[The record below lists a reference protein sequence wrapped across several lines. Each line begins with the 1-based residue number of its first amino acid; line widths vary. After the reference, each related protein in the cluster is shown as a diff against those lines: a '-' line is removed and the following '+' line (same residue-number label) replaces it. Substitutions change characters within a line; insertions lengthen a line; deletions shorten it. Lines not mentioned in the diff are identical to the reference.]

1 MKCEMCG
8 KDTKLF
14 RTLIEGSE
22 MMVCR
27 ECTKYGI
34 ILPEKVAVRIKRSVP
49 YSKDVF
55 DEMKKELVEGWGSKI
70 KEARERK
77 GLTREQ
83 LGAKIGEK
91 TITIAKIENEELRPP
106 DETVKKLE
114 KFLEINLFCEV
125 GSVPLKPKNVK
136 AVTLG
141 DLIKNVDR
149 KSKESD

>member
-1 MKCEMCG
+1 MCG

-34 ILPEKVAVRIKRSVP
+34 VIPEKVVAKIKKSLP

-55 DEMKKELVEGWGSKI
+55 EEMNKELVDGWGKKI

-125 GSVPLKPKNVK
+125 GSVSLKPRNVK
-136 AVTLG
+136 AITLG

>member
-1 MKCEMCG
+1 MCG

-27 ECTKYGI
+27 ECTKYGVI
-34 ILPEKVAVRIKRSVP
+34 VPEKTLKFKKTSP
-49 YSKDVF
+49 YSKDIF
-55 DEMKKELVEGWGSKI
+55 DEMKKELVDEWGKKI

-91 TITIAKIENEELRPP
+91 TITIAKIENEELRPS

-114 KFLEINLFCEV
+114 KFLEINLFCDID
-125 GSVPLKPKNVK
+125 SITLKPKK
-136 AVTLG
+136 AKAITLG

-149 KSKESD
+149 ESKESD

>member
-1 MKCEMCG
+1 MKCERCG
-8 KDTKLF
+8 KDTNRF

-34 ILPEKVAVRIKRSVP
+34 VIPEKVVAKIKKSLP

-55 DEMKKELVEGWGSKI
+55 EEMNKELVDGWGKKI

-125 GSVPLKPKNVK
+125 GSVSLKPRNVK
-136 AVTLG
+136 AITLG

>member
-1 MKCEMCG
+1 MCG
-8 KDTKLF
+8 RDTKLF

-27 ECTKYGI
+27 ECTKYGLI
-34 ILPEKVAVRIKRSVP
+34 IPEKTLKFKKTTP

-55 DEMKKELVEGWGSKI
+55 DEMKKELVDGWGRKI

-77 GLTREQ
+77 GLTREE

-91 TITIAKIENEELRPP
+91 TTAIAKIENEELRPS

-125 GSVPLKPKNVK
+125 ESVSLKPKK
-136 AVTLG
+136 AKAITLG
-141 DLIKNVDR
+141 DLIKNVD
-149 KSKESD
+149 KESKEID